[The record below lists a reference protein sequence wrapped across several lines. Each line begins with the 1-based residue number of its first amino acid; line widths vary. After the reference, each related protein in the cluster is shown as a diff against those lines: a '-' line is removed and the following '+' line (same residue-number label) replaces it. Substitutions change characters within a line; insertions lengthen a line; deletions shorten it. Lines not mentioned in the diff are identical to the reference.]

1 MTTDTL
7 HLLTQASAYAHAMRI
22 IARAMQPDPPLWV
35 DQWAEQHMRI
45 PPDTGAAEPGPY
57 RVARTPFAREV
68 MQCLSPEHPTQRVVV
83 MGASQLLKTQ
93 SFLNAAMAWIDGAPA
108 NIIALMP
115 SGELAKRLSA
125 RIDKTIKAIPRVSA
139 RVAAPRSR
147 DARNTINAKDFHGGT
162 LYCLTAGTAK
172 NLAETSARYGYFDEV
187 DRAEGNVQQE
197 GDPIKL
203 FENRFATYGSR
214 KKLYYTSSPTLE
226 ETSRIKAL
234 YEQGDRRKYL
244 VPCAHCAAAHE
255 LLFDNLIFDGL
266 TARIACPH
274 CGGLHEEHHKT
285 ALLAGG
291 QWHATAPGDGGET
304 VSFHI
309 SALYAPFGWISWT
322 ALAKEHAEAKRA
334 MEQGDD
340 EQMQVFYNTRLAL
353 PWAVAKATTTAAQ
366 LQAKAA
372 REQLPPQIIPA
383 GALIVT
389 AAVDTQNDRLEY
401 KAIAWGEGLEHWII
415 DKRILIGSPAEDH
428 VWDQLDEL
436 HRTARY
442 TRADAHPALAIA
454 AMFID
459 SGGHHT
465 QDVYNFTRRR
475 KHRHIYAIKG
485 ASRPGSPI
493 LARSPSKVDVN
504 WRGNLEKH
512 GAIAWLI
519 GTDTAKDWIAGRLN
533 FDQGPGAPHFHAD
546 LTADDFE
553 QITAEY
559 RVARMSKGHK
569 KIEWHKKK
577 NQRNEGL
584 DIYVY
589 NLAAAYFL
597 GLHKYSQS
605 QWAALRA
612 KVCPITPDLFAPVAA
627 APTESPLSALIQ
639 PPQPAPPTPPKPT
652 ARPAQPRPAHSTP
665 RVW

>member
-1 MTTDTL
+1 MTTETL
-7 HLLTQASAYAHAMRI
+7 HLLTPESAYAHAMRI

-35 DQWAEQHMRI
+35 DQWAEAHMRI

-68 MQCLSPEHPTQRVVV
+68 MQCLSPEHPAQRVVV

-125 RIDKTIKAIPRVSA
+125 RVDKTIKAIPRVAA
-139 RVAAPRSR
+139 RVAASRSR
-147 DARNTINAKDFHGGT
+147 DARNTINAKDFRGGT

-234 YEQGDRRKYL
+234 YEQGDQRKYL
-244 VPCAHCAAAHE
+244 VACVHCDHRHE
-255 LLFDNLIFDGL
+255 LRFENLVFDGV
-266 TARIACPH
+266 TARMACPD
-274 CGGLHEEHHKT
+274 CGGLHEERHKT
-285 ALLAGG
+285 ALLSGG
-291 QWHATAPGDGGET
+291 QWRATGTGDGGET
-304 VSFHI
+304 VSFHL
-309 SALYAPFGWISWT
+309 SALYAPYGWVSWT

-340 EQMQVFYNTRLAL
+340 EQMQVFWNTRLAL
-353 PWAVAKATTTAAQ
+353 PWAVAKATTSAAQ
-366 LQAKAA
+366 LKAKAEK
-372 REQLPPQIIPA
+372 EQLKPQIVPT

-389 AAVDTQNDRLEY
+389 AAVDTQGDRLEF
-401 KAIAWGEGLEHWII
+401 KAIAWGEGMEHWII
-415 DKRILIGSPAEDH
+415 DKRIFIGSPAEDD
-428 VWDQLDEL
+428 VWNQLDEF
-436 HRTARY
+436 HRTIRY
-442 TRADAHPALAIA
+442 ERADKHPAHEIK

-485 ASRPGSPI
+485 VSRPGKSI
-493 LARSPSKVDVN
+493 LAKTPSKVDIN
-504 WRGNLEKH
+504 WRGNSEKH
-512 GAIAWLI
+512 GALLWMI
-519 GTDTAKDWIAGRLN
+519 GTDTAKDWIAARLT
-533 FDQGPGAPHFHAD
+533 FDHGPGAPHFHSD
-546 LTADDFE
+546 LSDDDYE

-597 GLHKYSQS
+597 GLHKYSQT

-612 KVCPITPDLFAPVAA
+612 RVCPIQTDLLTPDGAPAEPVKQA
-627 APTESPLSALIQ
+627 APTAAAIQ
-639 PPQPAPPTPPKPT
+639 T
-652 ARPAQPRPAHSTP
+652 AAAAA
-665 RVW
+665 RVRARRRGSNFVKNY

>member
-1 MTTDTL
+1 MSEETL
-7 HLLTQASAYAHAMRI
+7 HLLTPESAYSQTMAL
-22 IARAMQPDPPLWV
+22 IARVMQPDPPLWV
-35 DQWAEQHMRI
+35 DQWAEAHMRI

-57 RVARTPFAREV
+57 RVSRTPFAREV
-68 MQCLSPEHPTQRVVV
+68 MQCLSPEHDAQRVVV

-93 SFLNAAMAWIDGAPA
+93 TFLNAAMAWIDGAPA

-125 RIDKTIKAIPRVSA
+125 RIDKTIKAIPRVSE
-139 RVAAPRSR
+139 RVAKPRSR
-147 DARNTINAKDFHGGT
+147 DARNTIAAKDFKGGT
-162 LYCLTAGTAK
+162 LFCLTAGTAK

-203 FENRFATYGSR
+203 FENRFGTYGTR

-226 ETSRIKAL
+226 ETSRIKSL
-234 YEQGDRRKYL
+234 YEQGDQRKFL
-244 VPCAHCAAAHE
+244 VSCVHCSHRHE
-255 LLFDNLIFDGL
+255 LQFELLAFDGIN
-266 TARIACPH
+266 ACMACPD
-274 CGGLHEEHHKT
+274 CGGMHEELHKT
-285 ALLAGG
+285 ELLARGEWSATG
-291 QWHATAPGDGGET
+291 QGDGGET

-309 SALYAPFGWISWT
+309 SALYAPYGWVSWT

-340 EQMQVFYNTRLAL
+340 EQMQVFWNTRLAL

-366 LQAKAA
+366 LKAKAQ
-372 REQLPPQIIPA
+372 REQIPSQIIPA
-383 GALIVT
+383 GALVVT
-389 AAVDTQNDRLEY
+389 AAVDTQGDRLEF
-401 KAIAWGEGLEHWII
+401 KAIAWGEGMEHWII
-415 DKRILIGSPAEDH
+415 DKRILIGSPAEDD
-428 VWDQLDEL
+428 VWNHLDEI

-442 TRADAHPALAIA
+442 AREDGHPSQGIA

-475 KHRHIYAIKG
+475 KNRHIYAIKG
-485 ASRPGSPI
+485 SSRPGSAI
-493 LARSPSKVDVN
+493 IAKTPSKVDVN
-504 WRGNLEKH
+504 WRGHSEKS
-512 GAIAWLI
+512 GALVQFI
-519 GTDTAKDWIAGRLN
+519 GTDTAKDWIFARLN
-533 FDQGPGAPHFHAD
+533 FDNGPGAAHFNRD
-546 LTADDFE
+546 MSADDFE

-559 RVARMSKGHK
+559 RVAKMIKGSK

-577 NQRNEGL
+577 SQRNEGL

-597 GLHKYSQS
+597 GLHKYNVA

-612 KVCPITPDLFAPVAA
+612 RVCVVPEPVVQ
-627 APTESPLSALIQ
+627 TV
-639 PPQPAPPTPPKPT
+639 PT
-652 ARPAQPRPAHSTP
+652 APENQPSRTPAQPARLVPQSNAFSKA
-665 RVW
+665 W